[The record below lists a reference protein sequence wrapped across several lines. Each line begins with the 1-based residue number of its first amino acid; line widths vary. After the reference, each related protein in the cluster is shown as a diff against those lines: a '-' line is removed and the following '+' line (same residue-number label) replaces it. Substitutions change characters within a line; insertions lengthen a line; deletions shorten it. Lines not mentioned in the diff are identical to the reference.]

1 MENNTTEKVKQSI
14 QSLIDKKS
22 RIYFLVQDTKDNAKA
37 SVRFIYEIAYALKQ
51 NNFNPIILHE
61 KSDYSGVSKWLDE
74 KYMSELPHQAIEG
87 QNLQIAP
94 EDFIVVPEIFGF
106 VMDQIKNLPCGKIV
120 LSQSYAYVVET
131 LQPGQ
136 NWAQFGF
143 LKCITT
149 SDIQKQYLEKVMRQT
164 TFDIIKP
171 TIGESFEPRKLPPMP
186 IVAVHSREQSD
197 TINLIKTFYLKFPQY
212 RWFTFKDLRGLSEKE
227 FAETLKECFLSV
239 WIDNESGFGTFPLE
253 SMACGVP
260 VMAKVPDVQPEWMNE
275 NNGMW
280 VTDKT
285 LMADFVADFIQNWLE
300 DNIKPELQSEG
311 LKTAEQYKNKQEF
324 ESTVVTLFDSYLKLR
339 ADSFEQQISK
349 TEQ

>member
-1 MENNTTEKVKQSI
+1 MENTTEKVKQSI
-14 QSLIDKKS
+14 QSLLDRKS

-61 KSDYSGVSKWLDE
+61 KSDYTGVSKWLDE
-74 KYMSELPHQAIEG
+74 KYMSELPHTVIEG

-120 LSQSYAYVVET
+120 LSQSYAYILET

-171 TIGESFEPRKLPPMP
+171 TIGDSFEPRKLPPMP

-212 RWFTFKDLRGLSEKE
+212 RWFTFKDMRGTSEKE

-239 WIDNESGFGTFPLE
+239 WIDNESAFGTFPLE

-260 VMAKVPDVQPEWMNE
+260 VMAKVPDIQPEWMNE

-324 ESTVVTLFDSYLKLR
+324 ESTVVTLFDGYLKLR